1 MLMNMKWRRFILPG
15 HSKEGRRSL
24 LLFVKDTISFF
35 KRSGYSGFML
45 AVFLFPVSEVM
56 SEGISYDYAQAD
68 YISDTFDLNG
78 SIRAVEGNG
87 IGFALSLSFAPAFAA
102 RLAVASTTFRDFH
115 GVRVDSSKVTVLG
128 VTGHTSVAE
137 KTDLFANIS
146 VIKAEITANKDANAS
161 SDNDYGAL
169 VDIGV
174 RHLVTDKIELE
185 AMLSHVKVFAYTL
198 NSTMVGGRFY
208 FHERLSAGVS
218 YVTDDIHDSLL
229 ITARMDI

>member
-1 MLMNMKWRRFILPG
+1 M
-15 HSKEGRRSL
+15 
-24 LLFVKDTISFF
+24 FVKDIFKLF
-35 KRSGYSGFML
+35 KRSGYYGFVL
-45 AVFLFPVSEVM
+45 AVFLLPTSEVL

-78 SIRAVEGNG
+78 SVRAVEGNG
-87 IGFALSLSFAPAFAA
+87 IGFALSLSFAPAFAV

-128 VTGHTSVAE
+128 VTGHTSVTK

-146 VIKAEITANKDANAS
+146 VIKAEITANKDANAPS
-161 SDNDYGAL
+161 ENDYSAL
-169 VDIGV
+169 VDLGV

-185 AMLSHVKVFAYTL
+185 AMLSHVKVFGHTL
-198 NSTMVGGRFY
+198 NSTMLGGRFY

-218 YVTDDIHDSLL
+218 YVADDIHDSLL
-229 ITARMDI
+229 ISVRMDI